1 MYHEAGTV
9 SAVGEQQVCTINH
22 AIISFYL
29 NVAQCAGAGV
39 GVYILPWLLVPLV
52 RCCVVLT
59 CCYRVHCVQLYIWH
73 WHYKWQ
79 LVCWGVEGRKM
90 LLWNIDVSFVGLWW
104 CLRKFM
110 FTITWVINAK
120 QSVNSI
126 QQQVSFRFW
135 WSNKAIRRT
144 RYWGWDLKSCTQ
156 SFMKW

>member
-1 MYHEAGTV
+1 MIPQKDLSV
-9 SAVGEQQVCTINH
+9 LQSWNFVGQMTRDNGLPQCCPVWLELGWVCT
-22 AIISFYL
+22 F
-29 NVAQCAGAGV
+29 CPG
-39 GVYILPWLLVPLV
+39 WLVPLV

-126 QQQVSFRFW
+126 QQVSFRFW